1 MVGRVRA
8 AAGVVVGAGLAAAAL
23 SYARLSPQEEVTLLA
38 WNDAAVV
45 FRGQALYSARCAA
58 CHGIHGEGQST
69 ASDPASSTP
78 PAPPHDASGHTW
90 RHPDFALIQLTKSGA
105 SDVTC
110 LELDENAMPR
120 FEQTLTDRD
129 VIDVLSYIKS
139 TWPPEIRAQQDAVN
153 RLYGSQNAAVR
164 DLLDLKDG

>member
-1 MVGRVRA
+1 MGRRAQA
-8 AAGVVVGAGLAAAAL
+8 AAGVLVCAGLVVAAL
-23 SYARLSPQEEVTLLA
+23 FYARLSSYADLTLLA

-45 FRGQALYSARCAA
+45 ARGQALYAARCAA
-58 CHGIHGEGQST
+58 CHGIDGEGQSA
-69 ASDPASSTP
+69 ASNPDSSAP
-78 PAPPHDASGHTW
+78 LAPPHDASGHTW
-90 RHPDFALIQLTKSGA
+90 RHPDFALVQLTKSGA
-105 SDVTC
+105 SAVTC

-139 TWPPEIRAQQDAVN
+139 TWPAEIRAEQDAVN

>member
-1 MVGRVRA
+1 LRRLGGRGSFVCPFVDAGGRVP
-8 AAGVVVGAGLAAAAL
+8 
-23 SYARLSPQEEVTLLA
+23 ARLERCRGRLS
-38 WNDAAVV
+38 
-45 FRGQALYSARCAA
+45 GQALYAARCAA
-58 CHGIHGEGQST
+58 CHGINGKGQSA
-69 ASDPASSTP
+69 ASHSTTP
-78 PAPPHDASGHTW
+78 LAPPHDASGHTW

-139 TWPPEIRAQQDAVN
+139 TWPAEIRAEQDAVN

-164 DLLDLKDG
+164 NLLDLNEG